1 MLSKIEKEQLAKA
14 EKTSK
19 DYSEQS
25 TKITDSTLADI
36 QKVIDSS
43 TVAPANAQA
52 QQQVNSGYDNLIQSN
67 ALQESI
73 SRQSVENAL
82 SKLGY
87 LQPKLNQTENL
98 ALMSQQGNANYNAQI
113 QRDQDNR
120 VLSDLLS
127 AYQAQ
132 SNAGQ
137 VQSQANLENQFT
149 NAALQERS
157 QGVQNALLNTANNYQ
172 AQREADAQAA
182 QNEAEEQRR
191 WAALQPQETESFPI
205 DQLKVLTDNGLS
217 IEDAIR
223 IIANDQSVYSEL
235 QEQVIQEKNKETEK
249 VLSGEKKQ
257 KGIWDTLTPWDTG
270 HEKNLKEYGQTE
282 QGRVEAMKSTIADYT
297 DVDAGDFVSE
307 ITGGYYPK
315 ISKNPPQWEP
325 FDNLVDKRLKRITD
339 TFGLKFSDDEINRIK
354 QDLEPELNIAKRV
367 YDSKIEVLKEAEK
380 K

>member
-43 TVAPANAQA
+43 TVAPANVQA
-52 QQQVNSGYDNLIQSN
+52 QQQVNSGYDKLIQSN

-73 SRQSVENAL
+73 SRESVENAL

-87 LQPKLNQTENL
+87 LQPNLNQTENL

-137 VQSQANLENQFT
+137 IQSQANLENQFT

-172 AQREADAQAA
+172 AQRESQAQAA
-182 QNEAEEQRR
+182 QNAAEEQRR

-217 IEDAIR
+217 IEDAVR
-223 IIANDQSVYSEL
+223 I
-235 QEQVIQEKNKETEK
+235 
-249 VLSGEKKQ
+249 LSGSPTVQEESREAQRELAKLQ
-257 KGIWDTLTPWDTG
+257 AQETTNN
-270 HEKNLKEYGQTE
+270 KNPDFYIKSSLGPL
-282 QGRVEAMKSTIADYT
+282 VEALDHSKSNIEE
-297 DVDAGDFVSE
+297 FVRVVYGIPE
-307 ITGGYYPK
+307 
-315 ISKNPPQWEP
+315 NEP
-325 FDNLVDKRLKRITD
+325 ITD
-339 TFGLKFSDDEINRIK
+339 KAIKFTAKAYTPTKAIDRTRKLTKDEQKVIYNEAVEMI
-354 QDLEPELNIAKRV
+354 
-367 YDSKIEVLKEAEK
+367 KEALSVK
-380 K
+380 R

>member
-43 TVAPANAQA
+43 TVAPANVQA
-52 QQQVNSGYDNLIQSN
+52 QQQVNSGYDKLIQSN

-73 SRQSVENAL
+73 SRESVENAL

-87 LQPKLNQTENL
+87 LQPNLNQTENL

-137 VQSQANLENQFT
+137 IQSQANLENQFT

-172 AQREADAQAA
+172 AQRESQAQAA
-182 QNEAEEQRR
+182 QNAAEEQRR
-191 WAALQPQETESFPI
+191 WAALQPQETESFPHRP
-205 DQLKVLTDNGLS
+205 
-217 IEDAIR
+217 IE
-223 IIANDQSVYSEL
+223 
-235 QEQVIQEKNKETEK
+235 
-249 VLSGEKKQ
+249 
-257 KGIWDTLTPWDTG
+257 
-270 HEKNLKEYGQTE
+270 
-282 QGRVEAMKSTIADYT
+282 STY
-297 DVDAGDFVSE
+297 
-307 ITGGYYPK
+307 
-315 ISKNPPQWEP
+315 
-325 FDNLVDKRLKRITD
+325 R
-339 TFGLKFSDDEINRIK
+339 
-354 QDLEPELNIAKRV
+354 
-367 YDSKIEVLKEAEK
+367 
-380 K
+380 